1 MKEGTLGNFAGL
13 WVHHR
18 TTNHPLTRHFEADA
32 LEGFLCRLVE
42 RGDRLAVE
50 IRQNRNINELCG
62 MIFQQNLES
71 GAELIEVRRW
81 DVQIFDFEV
90 VVDLEHQHLPDGVH
104 AFENR

>member
-1 MKEGTLGNFAGL
+1 
-13 WVHHR
+13 
-18 TTNHPLTRHFEADA
+18 
-32 LEGFLCRLVE
+32 
-42 RGDRLAVE
+42 
-50 IRQNRNINELCG
+50 